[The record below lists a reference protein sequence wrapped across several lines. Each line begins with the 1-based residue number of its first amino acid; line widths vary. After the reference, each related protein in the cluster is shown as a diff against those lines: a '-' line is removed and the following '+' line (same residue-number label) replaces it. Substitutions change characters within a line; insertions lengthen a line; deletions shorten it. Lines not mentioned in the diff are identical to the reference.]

1 MGHDVIVFREKEIYI
16 TEYNRSEDESVG
28 EWNDQDDEYETSDTR
43 YNTYDGIEELEDD
56 KVVVTLTNNDDDHN
70 A

>member
-1 MGHDVIVFREKEIYI
+1 MGHDVIVFGEKEIYI

-43 YNTYDGIEELEDD
+43 YNTYGGIEELEDD
-56 KVVVTLTNNDDDHN
+56 KVVATLTNNDDDHN